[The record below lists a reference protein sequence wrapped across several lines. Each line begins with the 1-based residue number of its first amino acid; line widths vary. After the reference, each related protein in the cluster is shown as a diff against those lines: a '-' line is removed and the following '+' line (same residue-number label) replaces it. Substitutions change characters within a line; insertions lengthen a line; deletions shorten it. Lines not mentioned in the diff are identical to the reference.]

1 MLEKRVCGKS
11 VAIPT
16 VYVVETSQAQ
26 ESSRGAKE
34 LIKYEIYD
42 DTTGEMIML
51 TDEFGNLILTDN
63 IAKVIGKH
71 YKKLGLQK
79 EDRAR
84 IRQINN
90 QFWIASQ
97 YNQLNNQKEE
107 QKDKTNVSDI
117 SQTLDLER
125 EEIVLSLGIE
135 EQNIENIKKL
145 DVTDPILYNLLL
157 KDGKQLDETY
167 IVKEKG
173 QDNYRVLSKDED
185 GKYQEIDSLK
195 DDTLEKGTG
204 KVKDRNNPEAPGKT
218 VGIINRFNMSMG
230 DKTLDLVIYD
240 DGNGNIKAGVIDR
253 DDKENNIIELR
264 DNSARTL
271 DAEVEYIKNDL
282 KDGSIDNSKSREYM
296 KLDVKDPL
304 TQKIE
309 NAMKELQEDGIM
321 WSDLKPE
328 EVEKVKEIASN
339 KEDATV
345 DDIKD
350 IIEGEIGQ
358 ERMPGNNHN

>member
-1 MLEKRVCGKS
+1 MEKKNCGKS

-16 VYVVETSQAQ
+16 VYVVETSQIQ

-51 TDEFGNLILTDN
+51 TDELGNLVLTDN

-97 YNQLNNQKEE
+97 YNELNIAKQE
-107 QKDKTNVSDI
+107 QKNKTNVSEI

-125 EEIVLSLGIE
+125 ENIVLNLGIE
-135 EQNIENIKKL
+135 DKNIENMKKL
-145 DVTDPILYNLLL
+145 DVTDPVLYNLLL

-173 QDNYRVLSKDED
+173 QENYRVLSKDKD
-185 GKYQEIDSLK
+185 GNYHEIDSIK
-195 DDTLEKGTG
+195 DNTLEKGTG

-218 VGIINRFNMSMG
+218 VGIINRYNMSMG

-240 DGNGNIKAGVIDR
+240 DGNGNIKAGVIDK

-282 KDGSIDNSKSREYM
+282 KDGSIDNSKNREYM
-296 KLDVKDPL
+296 KLDIKDPL
-304 TQKIE
+304 TEKIE
-309 NAMKELQEDGIM
+309 NAMKELQDDGVM

-328 EVEKVKEIASN
+328 ELQKVKEIASN
-339 KEDATV
+339 KEDV
-345 DDIKD
+345 NIDDIKD

-358 ERMPGNNHN
+358 ERMPGNNYN